1 MKLCTYVNLV
11 KKNKWNELTESKYLG
26 GGKISPVTFI
36 EDDSSVIVLDD
47 TISSTAKIKAININD
62 STEEE
67 VLFHH
72 PKYDPYPQLI
82 DRKLIAVGVGP
93 DYSHAYW
100 LDDGIEAQVANQLVR
115 AFNDGNDKIFNK
127 ANVKRYIYV

>member
-1 MKLCTYVNLV
+1 MK
-11 KKNKWNELTESKYLG
+11 KKL
-26 GGKISPVTFI
+26 
-36 EDDSSVIVLDD
+36 
-47 TISSTAKIKAININD
+47 
-62 STEEE
+62 
-67 VLFHH
+67 LFHH

>member
-1 MKLCTYVNLV
+1 M
-11 KKNKWNELTESKYLG
+11 
-26 GGKISPVTFI
+26 
-36 EDDSSVIVLDD
+36 
-47 TISSTAKIKAININD
+47 
-62 STEEE
+62 
-67 VLFHH
+67 LFHH

-127 ANVKRYIYV
+127 ANVRVTSMSKDRNKAIIRVEDDRSSPKYWLFDRENNRLVDFLVVWPEIEETD